1 MGKAVNMIRVPAPV
15 GLLLVACLPLHIH
28 RLAVAVTVLRHVVCV
43 LTSTAGAANAGVPL
57 SIIVKDYGWNAYF
70 STLIGA
76 CALALLLLSPMV
88 NLRSYV
94 QRKEQRAAR
103 KLKGI

>member
-1 MGKAVNMIRVPAPV
+1 V
-15 GLLLVACLPLHIH
+15 GASEGFLGWIAYL
-28 RLAVAVTVLRHVVCV
+28 
-43 LTSTAGAANAGVPL
+43 GAANAGIPL
-57 SIIVKDYGWNAYF
+57 SIIVKEYGWNAYF

-94 QRKEQRAAR
+94 QRVEAR
-103 KLKGI
+103 KAKGQ

>member
-1 MGKAVNMIRVPAPV
+1 MGASEGFLGWIAY
-15 GLLLVACLPLHIH
+15 L
-28 RLAVAVTVLRHVVCV
+28 
-43 LTSTAGAANAGVPL
+43 GAANAGIPL
-57 SIIVKDYGWNAYF
+57 SIIVKEYGWNAYF

-94 QRKEQRAAR
+94 QRVEAR
-103 KLKGI
+103 KAKGQ